1 MSLQGGAASPAASL
15 DHLVGAGEKRGRHIE
30 SQRPGRGEV
39 DDQFELGRLQD
50 RQIGRLLAREIRSR
64 RAFCLSSDQNETPFA
79 IRASAGMSV
88 AVLQQ
93 FVEPLF
99 NLP

>member
-1 MSLQGGAASPAASL
+1 MGRLSPA
-15 DHLVGAGEKRGRHIE
+15 H
-30 SQRPGRGEV
+30 PGGLEV
-39 DDQFELGRLQD
+39 DHELEFGRPHH

-79 IRASAGMSV
+79 IRAPAGMSV

-93 FVEPLF
+93 VVEPLF